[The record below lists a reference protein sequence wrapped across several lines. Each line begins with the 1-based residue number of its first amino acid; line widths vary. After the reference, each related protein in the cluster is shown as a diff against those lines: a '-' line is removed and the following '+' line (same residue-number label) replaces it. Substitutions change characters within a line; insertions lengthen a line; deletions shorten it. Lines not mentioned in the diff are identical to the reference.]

1 MSEFHCAQMKRL
13 APFLAFIFVCLPL
26 AAQGKPAR
34 PKITGIDQVR
44 IYVTDLGNSRQFYAK
59 LFGVRPNGGACDD
72 KSGRCFTVGWERD
85 QRIALEHAPVS
96 GTKNWIAEIAFAT
109 DDVERM
115 RNYLVAQGVSASKIS
130 RYRYDKHIVEAHF
143 EVRDPEGNP
152 ISFIQRFAYAIDDPG
167 FGDPWFVRIL
177 HAGFA
182 VKDMAAENHF
192 YVDLLG
198 FRLYWHGGFK
208 DEGIDWYELQVP
220 DGDNWI
226 EYMLNISPTADHQE
240 LGVQNHFSLGVRDI
254 HAAAEQLHKN
264 GLQKFDGP
272 EIGRDGKWA
281 LDAYDPD
288 GTRVEVMEFKPT
300 QKPCCHPYTADHPK
314 P

>member
-1 MSEFHCAQMKRL
+1 MKRL

-115 RNYLVAQGVSASKIS
+115 RNYLVAHGVSASKIS
-130 RYRYDKHIVEAHF
+130 RYRYGKHIVEAHF

-208 DEGIDWYELQVP
+208 DEGIDWYEIQVP

>member
-1 MSEFHCAQMKRL
+1 MKRL

-109 DDVERM
+109 DDVEGM
-115 RNYLVAQGVSASKIS
+115 RNYLVAHGVSASKIS
-130 RYRYDKHIVEAHF
+130 KYRYGKHIVEAHF

>member
-1 MSEFHCAQMKRL
+1 MKRL
-13 APFLAFIFVCLPL
+13 APLLAFIFVCLPL

-34 PKITGIDQVR
+34 PKITGIDHVR

-85 QRIALEHAPVS
+85 QRIELEHAPVP

-115 RNYLVAQGVSASKIS
+115 RIYLVAHGVSASKIS
-130 RYRYDKHIVEAHF
+130 RYRYDKHIIEAHF
-143 EVRDPEGNP
+143 EVRDPEGHP

-208 DEGIDWYELQVP
+208 DEGIDWYEIQVP

-226 EYMLNISPTADHQE
+226 EFMLNISPTADHQE